1 MTLSSDNSAGNP
13 PAAGARPAVTAL
25 IVLDGWGHSDAVEH
39 NAIATANTPTWDRLW
54 NEAPSTFLASSGL
67 DVGLPD
73 GQMGNSEVG
82 HMNLGAGR
90 VVNQD
95 LTRIDLAISDGSFH
109 KNQALTAAIDKVR
122 ASGAKLHCFGLLSP
136 GGVHSHEHQINE
148 FIRLAAGKGVE
159 RCYLHAF
166 LDGRDTPPRSAAASL
181 QQSTDLFAEL
191 YPDSNNGRIA
201 SITGRYYAMDRD
213 KRWDRV
219 QQAWKLLVDGESA
232 HRSDTALAALEAAYA
247 RNEDDEFILPTA
259 IASDRQNA
267 VTVDDGDVVV
277 FLNYRSDRAREL
289 TAAFTANDFEGFTAI
304 QPKLADF
311 VTLTQY
317 ADNLLTSCAYPPEE
331 LHNTLGEYLASLNK
345 TQLRI
350 AETEKYAHVTFFFS
364 GGREAPFAGEHRE
377 LIPSPDV
384 ATYDLQPEM
393 SAPELTDKLVA
404 AIESGAYDT
413 VICNYANG
421 DMVGHSGVFD
431 AAVRACETIDACLTR
446 IVEAIEKTGGQCL
459 ITADHGNVEQM
470 HDQTTGQPHT
480 AHTSGPVPLIYIGPK
495 KVRLTRGGTLSD
507 VAPTLLALMALSQ
520 PEEMTGR
527 SLVASADS
535 QAAAPLSRGAT
546 PDNESGPTAGKERT
560 ITHKRA

>member
-1 MTLSSDNSAGNP
+1 MTSSSDNTTA
-13 PAAGARPAVTAL
+13 PAANTAANKGKRAATTAL
-25 IVLDGWGHSDAVEH
+25 IVLDGWGHSDATEH
-39 NAIATANTPTWDRLW
+39 NAIAAANTPNWDRLW
-54 NEAPSTFLASSGL
+54 NDAPTTFIASSGL

-90 VVNQD
+90 VVHQD

-109 KNQALTAAIDKVR
+109 TNTALTSAIDKVR
-122 ASGAKLHCFGLLSP
+122 NSGAKLHCFGLLSP

-148 FIRLAAGKGVE
+148 FIRLAASKGVE

-166 LDGRDTPPRSAAASL
+166 LDGRDTPPRSASPSL
-181 QQSTDLFAEL
+181 QRSADLFAEL
-191 YPDSNNGRIA
+191 YPDANNGRIA

-219 QQAWKLLVDGESA
+219 EQAWQLLVEGQSE
-232 HRSDTALAALEAAYA
+232 HRSDSAINALKAAYA
-247 RNEDDEFILPTA
+247 RDENDEFVLPTA
-259 IASDRQNA
+259 IASADQTI

-289 TAAFTANDFEGFTAI
+289 TAAFTLKDFDGFAAN

-317 ADNLLTSCAYPPEE
+317 ADNLPTSCAYPPED
-331 LHNTLGEYLASLNK
+331 LHNTLGEYLASQNK

-364 GGREAPFAGEHRE
+364 GGREAPFPGEHRE

-404 AIESGAYDT
+404 AIESGDYDT

-431 AAVRACETIDACLTR
+431 AAVKACETIDDCLAR
-446 IVEAIEKTGGQCL
+446 IVIAIEKTGGHCL

-470 HDQTTGQPHT
+470 HDHATQQPHT
-480 AHTSGPVPLIYIGPK
+480 AHTSEPVPLVYVGPNDI
-495 KVRLTRGGTLSD
+495 RLANGGTLSD
-507 VAPTLLALMALSQ
+507 IAPTLLALMGLDQ

-527 SLVASADS
+527 SLLANSS
-535 QAAAPLSRGAT
+535 SKSAAPLKQGAT
-546 PDNESGPTAGKERT
+546 AAGAST
-560 ITHKRA
+560 TDQQRAQN